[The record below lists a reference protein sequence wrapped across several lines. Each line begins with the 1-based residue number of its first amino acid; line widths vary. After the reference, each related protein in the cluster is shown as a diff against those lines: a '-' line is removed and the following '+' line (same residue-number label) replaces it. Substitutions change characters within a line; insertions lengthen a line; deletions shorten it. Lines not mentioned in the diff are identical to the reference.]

1 MNLEKG
7 LKRLTIVL
15 SLLAGPFCFFYQL
28 GRLTS
33 ELLRYEFLIIVL
45 AYEVV
50 GFVAVWI
57 IYWSAFWVIKG
68 FRDDTP
74 KNEQNNN

>member
-15 SLLAGPFCFFYQL
+15 SLLAGPFWIFYHS
-28 GRLTS
+28 GRLRS
-33 ELLRYEFLIIVL
+33 EMLSYEFLIVVL

-57 IYWSAFWVIKG
+57 IYWSACWVVNG
-68 FRDDTP
+68 FRNDTP
-74 KNEQNNN
+74 KDKQKE